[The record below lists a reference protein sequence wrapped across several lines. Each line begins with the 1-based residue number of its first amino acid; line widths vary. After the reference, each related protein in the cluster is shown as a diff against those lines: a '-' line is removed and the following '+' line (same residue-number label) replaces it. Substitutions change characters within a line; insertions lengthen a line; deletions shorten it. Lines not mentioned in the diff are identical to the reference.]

1 MKKLLSSKYSANAVN
16 AAMLILRLG
25 LGTLM
30 VVKYGFQKIT
40 HFSETASHMPN
51 LLGMGGTVNAAL
63 IIFAEFFCGMFL
75 ILGLF
80 TRLACIPL
88 IIAMSVILYRVT
100 HFDFFGQGHLA
111 ALYLTGFIAILLIGP
126 GKVSVD
132 GMMGK

>member
-1 MKKLLSSKYSANAVN
+1 MKKLLSTKYSANAVN

-40 HFSETASHMPN
+40 HFSDTASHMPN

-63 IIFAEFFCGMFL
+63 IIFAEFFCSMFL

-88 IIAMSVILYRVT
+88 IIAMSVILYRIA